1 MIAIN
6 TTMLKN
12 KTTKAMMAGVRER
25 TLRPK
30 MRKPRRHMRGNQ
42 EQGSALLRRIY
53 EFGAELGI

>member
-1 MIAIN
+1 MSVIAIS

-30 MRKPRRHMRGNQ
+30 MRKPRRHVRGNQ
-42 EQGSALLRRIY
+42 EQGPALLCRIC
-53 EFGAELGI
+53 ELGA